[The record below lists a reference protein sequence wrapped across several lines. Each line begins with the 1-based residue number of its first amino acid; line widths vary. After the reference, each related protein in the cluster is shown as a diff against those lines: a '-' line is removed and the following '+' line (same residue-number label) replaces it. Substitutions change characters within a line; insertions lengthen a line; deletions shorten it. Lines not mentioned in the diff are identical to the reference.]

1 MVLMKFKVL
10 KKDPETLLKLVDKI
24 YSQAQKDEDLI
35 SIMVKLKIQEKEQGD
50 KFEMSKDLM
59 IEVEELANGFKAKD
73 RYQNKM
79 LASARAII
87 TG

>member
-10 KKDPETLLKLVDKI
+10 KKVPETLLKLVDKI

-73 RYQNKM
+73 RHQTKM

>member
-1 MVLMKFKVL
+1 M
-10 KKDPETLLKLVDKI
+10 LKLIDKI

-35 SIMVKLKIQEKEQGD
+35 SIMLKLKIQQKEQGD
-50 KFEMSKDLM
+50 KFSIPKDLM

-73 RYQNKM
+73 SYQNKM

-87 TG
+87 VS

>member
-1 MVLMKFKVL
+1 M
-10 KKDPETLLKLVDKI
+10 KKDPEVLLKLVDKI

-35 SIMVKLKIQEKEQGD
+35 SIMLKLKIQQKEQGD

-73 RYQNKM
+73 SYQNKM
-79 LASARAII
+79 LACSRAII
-87 TG
+87 VS

>member
-1 MVLMKFKVL
+1 M
-10 KKDPETLLKLVDKI
+10 KKDPETLLKLIDKI

-35 SIMVKLKIQEKEQGD
+35 SIMLKLKIQQKEQGD
-50 KFEMSKDLM
+50 KFSMSKDLM

-73 RYQNKM
+73 SYQNKM

-87 TG
+87 VS

>member
-1 MVLMKFKVL
+1 L
-10 KKDPETLLKLVDKI
+10 KKDPEVLLKLVDKI

-35 SIMVKLKIQEKEQGD
+35 SIMLKLKIQQKEQGD

-73 RYQNKM
+73 SYQNKM
-79 LASARAII
+79 LACSRAII
-87 TG
+87 VS

>member
-1 MVLMKFKVL
+1 
-10 KKDPETLLKLVDKI
+10 
-24 YSQAQKDEDLI
+24 
-35 SIMVKLKIQEKEQGD
+35 MVKLKIQEKEQGD

-73 RYQNKM
+73 RHQTKM